1 MTDENIMKT
10 NLTRRSV
17 LIGGAQLLAATAIL
31 PRFANAAEELNI
43 LVWCDHADTKLIGPF
58 EASHGVKVNVKTYEG
73 TGTALSVLER
83 AMGQYVSR
91 D

>member
-58 EASHGVKVNVKTYEG
+58 EASHGVGKCEDLRRHRYR
-73 TGTALSVLER
+73 ALGS
-83 AMGQYVSR
+83 
-91 D
+91 